1 MDFNERGLIEPG
13 IHSMDMTEFYDTFV
27 AQFTTSQRRQIIFN
41 NLIDFIKSISH
52 SYKIYEIWID
62 GSYVTQ
68 KINPNDVDIVIFFPL
83 EDFIQVSK
91 VWSSL
96 RNAIN
101 IDSYSAVAVTEET
114 LNKLSPKDQIQ
125 AHNNRNYWKGQFGF
139 DRQDQPKGI
148 INIKWGKIEQYIEG
162 GEPSVI

>member
-52 SYKIYEIWID
+52 SYKVYEIWID

-114 LNKLSPKDQIQ
+114 LNKLSPSDQNK

-148 INIKWGKIEQYIEG
+148 INIKWEKIEQYIEG